1 MRKRDL
7 KDLLLVLL
15 SSIIGYKE
23 LARGGKYSFL
33 FNSLYSLKTHPND
46 LQYTPATVCRAFA
59 LGRRQH

>member
-15 SSIIGYKE
+15 NSIIGYEE

-33 FNSLYSLKTHPND
+33 FDGLGSLKTHPND
-46 LQYTPATVCRAFA
+46 LQYTPACR
-59 LGRRQH
+59 